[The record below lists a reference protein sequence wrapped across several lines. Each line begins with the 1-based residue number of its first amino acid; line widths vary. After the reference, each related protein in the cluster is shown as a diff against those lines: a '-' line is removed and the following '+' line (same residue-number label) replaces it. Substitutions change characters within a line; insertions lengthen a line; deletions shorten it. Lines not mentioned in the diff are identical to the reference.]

1 VNALPMT
8 IAVLILMLLT
18 GGAQLRRD
26 LDRELLSS
34 CLLSHLQ
41 IRLAQEIAAEET
53 HYALQ
58 VQSRKKP
65 EPREDSTPRPK
76 GKGTGTRRKIEGLP
90 SKLSFIPILMED
102 EKANHFRTI
111 LLNLMELLYGD
122 QPFFDREQAEEIL
135 TKLRAIEW
143 KPELTR
149 LEQLATVDLE
159 DTALQALWLKM
170 LRGQTNGY
178 DSILNHISLHE
189 KKRTKINLTHAPEEL
204 LKAIFGPIDEVKT
217 FHHDVDKLIK
227 KYNDKRS
234 DSDGLSAQQFRA
246 DVQQMADILR
256 ERHTLFPQDLF
267 DYSVQHRPGSITIE
281 AEDNSRR
288 LTLKS
293 RRSS

>member
-1 VNALPMT
+1 MNALPMT

-41 IRLAQEIAAEET
+41 IRLAQEVAAEET
-53 HYALQ
+53 HFALQ

-65 EPREDSTPRPK
+65 EPSGGPSRPK
-76 GKGTGTRRKIEGLP
+76 GDGTGTRRKIEGLP
-90 SKLSFIPILMED
+90 SKLSFIPILTED
-102 EKANHFRTI
+102 ERANHFRTI
-111 LLNLMELLYGD
+111 LLNLMELLYTD

-189 KKRTKINLTHAPEEL
+189 KRRTRINLTHAPLEL
-204 LKAIFGPIDEVKT
+204 LQAIFGPIDEVKT
-217 FHHDVDKLIK
+217 FHHDVNKLIK

-267 DYSVQHRPGSITIE
+267 DYSVQHRPGNITLTS
-281 AEDNSRR
+281 EDKNKR
-288 LTLKS
+288 LTIKS
-293 RRSS
+293 RRES